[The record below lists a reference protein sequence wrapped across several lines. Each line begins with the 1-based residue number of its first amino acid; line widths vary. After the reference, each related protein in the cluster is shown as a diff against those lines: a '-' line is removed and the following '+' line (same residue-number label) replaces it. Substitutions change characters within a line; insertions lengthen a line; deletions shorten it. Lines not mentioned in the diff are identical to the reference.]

1 MGIFSRLNDIVNSNL
16 NALLDKAENP
26 EKIIRLV
33 VQEMEDTLV
42 EVRSDAARAIA
53 DRKKQQRRID
63 RMTAEMDDWE
73 AKAKLALDKDRE
85 DLARAALLEKHNLG
99 KTVAHLNGDLEVLEE
114 QLDKLNDDIARL
126 QEKLD
131 DARARQQTMLLKTN
145 AAGSLLKTKV
155 RLHDNRLDDALVSF
169 DRLENKIDKLEGQ
182 AEAYEIGRN
191 PSLQDQFAELEV
203 SEEIDAELENLKSNL
218 D

>member
-42 EVRSDAARAIA
+42 EVRSDAAKAIA

-73 AKAKLALDKDRE
+73 AKAKLALEKDRE

-99 KTVAHLNGDLEVLEE
+99 KTVTHLSNDLEVLEE
-114 QLDKLNDDIARL
+114 QLDKLNDDITRL

-131 DARARQQTMLLKTN
+131 DARARQKTMLLKTN
-145 AAGSLLKTKV
+145 AVGSRLKTKA
-155 RLHDNRLDDALVSF
+155 RLHDSRLDDALTSF

-191 PSLQDQFAELEV
+191 PDLQDQFAELEV
-203 SEEIDAELENLKSNL
+203 SEEIDAELESLKSSI